1 MAQLDDFSKYVVP
14 YAKGTPVPTVR
25 DAVRQAIV
33 ELCMRSRVW
42 RHELTG
48 IAVGTTE
55 LSVPVPTD
63 TQLYEFESVRFDGD
77 RLCPTLYSTLDDMWP
92 DWRTDTGQPKYFTQ
106 RIPGLIMTVPKQA
119 GTLDMTIFLR
129 PSEQALTVPDFFL
142 LNYAKIIS
150 YGALGKIL
158 AIPGQPFSNPDLA
171 AFNINQFEMQ
181 LDMLSSASE
190 RGQQAA
196 YRKTRSSFF

>member
-14 YAKGTPVPTVR
+14 YAKGTPAPTVR
-25 DAVRQAIV
+25 DAVRQAII
-33 ELCMRSRVW
+33 ELCARSRVW

-48 IAVGTTE
+48 VAISTTE
-55 LSVPVPTD
+55 LLVPVPVD
-63 TQLYEFESVRFDGD
+63 TQLFEFESVRFNGE
-77 RLCPTLYSTLDDMWP
+77 RLDPTLYSSLDDMWP
-92 DWRTDTGQPKYFTQ
+92 SWRTDTGQPRCFLQ
-106 RIPGLIMTVPKQA
+106 RIPGTIMLVPAMA
-119 GTLDMTIFLR
+119 GTLDMTVFLR
-129 PSEQALTVPDFFL
+129 PSELALTVPDFFL

-171 AFNINQFEMQ
+171 AFNINQFEME
-181 LDMLSSASE
+181 LDGLASASE